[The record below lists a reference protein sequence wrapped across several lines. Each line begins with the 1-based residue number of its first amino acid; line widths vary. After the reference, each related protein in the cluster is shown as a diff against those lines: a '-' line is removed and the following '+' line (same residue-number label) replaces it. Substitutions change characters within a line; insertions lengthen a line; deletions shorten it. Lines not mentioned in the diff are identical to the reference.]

1 MQTDMSES
9 ENSRQWFV
17 LRDLK
22 RANAKLPAYKQ
33 LAEAGFDVFT
43 PLTTRIRVNGG
54 KRTKED
60 VPVIRDLLFAHAT
73 RSELDPV
80 VARTDTL
87 QYRFVR
93 GGKYCDP
100 MTVPAVDMHRFIT
113 AVGSSE
119 KVRYYQPAEITPDM
133 LGAEIRLV
141 CDGPLDGYTGRL
153 LKVRGTTRRQL
164 LVQLPGLLLA
174 AVEVSPTFIQLM

>member
-1 MQTDMSES
+1 MTSPEQGDH
-9 ENSRQWFV
+9 RQWFV

-43 PLTTRIRVNGG
+43 PLTTRIYVCGG
-54 KRTKED
+54 KRTKVV
-60 VPVIRDLLFAHAT
+60 VPVIRDLLFAHTT
-73 RSELDPV
+73 RAELDPV

-113 AVGSSE
+113 AVDTGD
-119 KVRYYQPAEITPDM
+119 KVRYYQPSEVTPEM

-153 LKVRGTTRRQL
+153 LKVRGTARRHL

-174 AVEVSPTFIQLM
+174 AVEVSPEYIQLI

>member
-1 MQTDMSES
+1 MQTGLPES
-9 ENSRQWFV
+9 ENSCQWFV

-43 PLTTRIRVNGG
+43 PLTTRISVNGG
-54 KRTKED
+54 KRMKED
-60 VPVIRDLLFAHAT
+60 VPVIRDLLFVHAT
-73 RSELDPV
+73 RSDLDPV

-153 LKVRGTTRRQL
+153 LKVRGSTRRQRL
-164 LVQLPGLLLA
+164 GQRPGLRVGGGGGA
-174 AVEVSPTFIQLM
+174 PTFIRRL